1 MENKKLHL
9 KISAL
14 VFMTVAVI
22 VSMASILVHERQRT
36 REVEAE
42 IGEIQK
48 IRRDITIAQR
58 NITILATLGE
68 GIIGWEEADYLHY
81 RTRRLRTD
89 SLLQAMKP
97 HCKDFVHPVQ
107 IDTLRT
113 LLAEKEAH
121 LLHLMETFARQ
132 DKADS
137 LLVNHLPEVARR
149 ATRVRTVM
157 RKKKGI
163 AGVFGGKK
171 TVQILPSAKELH
183 QFSDSLIAMQQERTA
198 EMEAYV
204 DSLRTRNRTLN
215 TQLNRLVSDLDRQAQ
230 AAFAE
235 REQKIA
241 EAQALS
247 VRLFTAT
254 ISAAI
259 VLLFLSYLTIH
270 RELKRNADEKK
281 KREKLIGELQESNEA
296 NEKLIKLRRNLIQ
309 NVTHELRT
317 PLTAISGNAE
327 LLLNDTEEDNR
338 MRHAQTIHDAA
349 GRMAGMIN
357 SLLVY
362 FRLDSGKET
371 PTVKPFKLRSI
382 AETLETE
389 FVSLAKNKGLNFKI
403 ESETDEIVSGDK
415 NRIISIGSN
424 LLSNA
429 VKFTSSGT
437 ITLSTEYKEGTFTL
451 TVKDTGTGMTREQ
464 QQRIFTPFE
473 RLGNAVTEDG
483 FGLGLAIVSDTVK
496 LLKGNISVESEPGK
510 GSRFTVSL
518 PLPKVEETEIGEKK
532 QENHISLSGY
542 NILAIDN
549 DLVLLNMLRDMYRQH
564 GVECDTCQSVDELT
578 DLMRTK
584 DYDLLITDLKMPE
597 VNGYEVLELLRTSE
611 IGNSQTI
618 PIVAATAAG
627 YVEEEELTCKGF
639 TAVLYKPYSIGELLA
654 VTESCIKR
662 NKTSRIDLSPL
673 LAFGDKRRTLEK
685 LATTTLS
692 DMDEVRKVA
701 ETKDMEALDGW
712 VHHLRS
718 SSSLRTTSSIPT
730 LCAACWK
737 TKAFV
742 VWLPPTATAH
752 GNCFPRCRRTTLCL
766 PTCACPTV
774 TASPCWQNCGNKA
787 GTIPTSS

>member
-1 MENKKLHL
+1 MNGE
-9 KISAL
+9 I
-14 VFMTVAVI
+14 
-22 VSMASILVHERQRT
+22 
-36 REVEAE
+36 EVESAE
-42 IGEIQK
+42 IRQV
-48 IRRDITIAQR
+48 RRDINTAHR
-58 NITILATLGE
+58 HITRLATLGE
-68 GIIGWEEADYLHY
+68 SVIGWEEADTTCY
-81 RTRRLRTD
+81 RTLRLRTD
-89 SLLQAMKP
+89 SLLQALKP
-97 HCKDFVHPVQ
+97 HCRDYVRPAQ

-121 LLHLMETFARQ
+121 LLHLTVILARQ
-132 DKADS
+132 DEADS
-137 LLVNHLPEVARR
+137 LLVNHLPEVAKR
-149 ATRVRTVM
+149 ATRVRTVKQ
-157 RKKKGI
+157 KKSGL
-163 AGVFGGKK
+163 AGALGGKK
-171 TVQILPSAKELH
+171 TVQVLPSAKELH
-183 QFSDSLIAMQQERTA
+183 QFSDSLIAIQQRQTA
-198 EMEAYV
+198 EMDAYS
-204 DSLRTRNRTLN
+204 DSLRNRNRALN
-215 TQLNRLVSDLDRQAQ
+215 RELNRLVSDLDTQAQ
-230 AAFAE
+230 TAFGHRE
-235 REQKIA
+235 RKIA

-247 VRLFTAT
+247 VRLFTIT

-259 VLLFLSYLTIH
+259 VLLFLSYLAIH
-270 RELKRNADEKK
+270 REMKHKDHERKR
-281 KREKLIGELQESNEA
+281 REKLIDELQESNEA

-317 PLTAISGNAE
+317 PLAAISGNAE
-327 LLLNDTEEDNR
+327 LLLNDTETVSR

-371 PTVKPFKLRSI
+371 PTVKPFKLCSI
-382 AETLETE
+382 TETLETE
-389 FVSLAKNKGLNFKI
+389 FAPLAKNKGLNFKI

-429 VKFTSSGT
+429 VKFTSSGI

-451 TVKDTGTGMTREQ
+451 IVEDTGTGMTREQ
-464 QQRIFTPFE
+464 QQRIFIPFE

-496 LLKGNISVESEPGK
+496 LLKGNIRVESEPDK

-518 PLPKVEETEIGEKK
+518 PLAKAEETEIHEKK
-532 QENHISLSGY
+532 QESHISLSGY

-549 DLVLLNMLRDMYRQH
+549 DLVLLNMLRDMYRLH

-618 PIVAATAAG
+618 PVVAATAAG
-627 YVEEEELTCKGF
+627 YVEGEELKRKGF
-639 TAVLYKPYSIGELLA
+639 AAVLYKPYSINELLV
-654 VTESCIKR
+654 VTERCIKR

-673 LAFGDKRRTLEK
+673 LAFGEKRRTLEK
-685 LATTTLS
+685 LATTTQS
-692 DMDEVRKVA
+692 DMDEVRKA
-701 ETKDMEALDGW
+701 MEGKDMEALDGW

-718 SSSLRTTSSIPT
+718 SWMLIKESR
-730 LCAACWK
+730 CA
-737 TKAFV
+737 
-742 VWLPPTATAH
+742 H
-752 GNCFPRCRRTTLCL
+752 HRCH
-766 PTCACPTV
+766 
-774 TASPCWQNCGNKA
+774 
-787 GTIPTSS
+787 